1 MRYIFDVYDDDYYKI
16 SGSLN
21 DEIIKELKEHL
32 KIKDVKRG
40 SILISRE
47 YDPIQVF
54 QSFMK
59 SNNIDIGYNFSD
71 FNDFIGT
78 EILEQLFK
86 IAYTNKEFSS
96 DQVDKL
102 QSLISERVRQLS
114 TNASF
119 TFPEIQIQDDYFNLC
134 LDEFSDKFSKS
145 RVRIKFDWY
154 FFYQLIE
161 DQIGNRESL
170 RFIAKNLFMINFA
183 KNISKNYVSFLLS
196 KFNISQKKEQL
207 ASYDTFYNRLKLLN
221 ELERYNKPSRP
232 KSKDFINIENE
243 REKLKKLLK
252 AVGLR
257 SPSMERKKS
266 SSGKIIY
273 KVKNGKVKAV
283 LEESSSSESSSSTD

>member
-16 SGSLN
+16 SGSLS

-32 KIKDVKRG
+32 KIKDIKRG

-47 YDPIQVF
+47 YDPIEVF

-59 SNNIDIGYNFSD
+59 ANDIDISYNFND

-78 EILEQLFK
+78 EILQQLFK
-86 IAYTNKEFSS
+86 IAYTDKEFSP
-96 DQVDKL
+96 DQVNKL
-102 QSLISERVRQLS
+102 QSLISDRVRQLP

-119 TFPEIQIQDDYFNLC
+119 TFPEIQIQDDYFSLC

-145 RVRIKFDWY
+145 RVRINFDWY
-154 FFYQLIE
+154 LFYQLID
-161 DQIGNRESL
+161 DQTGNRESL

-183 KNISKNYVSFLLS
+183 KNVSKNYVSFLLS

-207 ASYDTFYNRLKLLN
+207 TTYDTFYNRLKLLN
-221 ELERYNKPSRP
+221 ELEKYNKPSKP
-232 KSKDFINIENE
+232 KSKDFINTGDE
-243 REKLKKLLK
+243 REKLRKLLK
-252 AVGLR
+252 AVGIS
-257 SPSMERKKS
+257 SPSVRRKES

-283 LEESSSSESSSSTD
+283 LEESSESSSSSTD